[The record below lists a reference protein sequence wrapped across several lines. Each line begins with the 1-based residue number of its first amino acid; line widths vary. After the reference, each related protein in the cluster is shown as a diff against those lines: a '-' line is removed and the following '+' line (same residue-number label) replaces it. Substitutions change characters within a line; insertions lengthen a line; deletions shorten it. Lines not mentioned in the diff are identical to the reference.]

1 MRFMRADI
9 KNTNQMPLV
18 SVIVATYRRDQ
29 ELVRALESLSK
40 LNYTNFEIILIDDND
55 EKVWNSK
62 VEQIVRDFVA
72 LNNDISIKYSANHP
86 NQGSAKTRN
95 IGIDMAEGEYICF
108 LDDDDL
114 YLPDRINNQLYPMI
128 EVNADFSITDLALY
142 NEKEKLVEV
151 RKRDYIKETTP
162 EKLFQYHL
170 MYHMTGTDVLMFK
183 KCYLEKIGKFE
194 PIDVG
199 DEFYLMSKAILGK
212 GEFLYVP
219 TCDIKAYIHKFG
231 GGLSSG
237 FKKIEGELKLYI
249 YKKKYIDC
257 FDKTIQ
263 KYIKVRHYVV
273 MSYVY
278 VKERAFLK
286 CLLNAIIAVLISPY
300 LCIKILIK
308 RKLF

>member
-29 ELVRALESLSK
+29 ELVRALESLSR
-40 LNYTNFEIILIDDND
+40 LNYTNFEIILVDDND

-62 VEQIVRDFVA
+62 VEQIVRDFMT
-72 LNNDISIKYSANHP
+72 LNKDISIKYSANHP

-114 YLPDRINNQLYPMI
+114 YLADRINNQLYPMI

-151 RKRDYIKETTP
+151 RKRDYIEETTL

-170 MYHMTGTDVLMFK
+170 MYHMTGTDTLMFK
-183 KCYLEKIGKFE
+183 KEYLLKIGKFD

-199 DEFYLMSKAILGK
+199 DEFYLMSKAILNGGK
-212 GEFLYVP
+212 FIYIS
-219 TCDIKAYIHKFG
+219 TCDLKAYVHSAG

-237 FKKIEGELKLYI
+237 NAKVCGENRLYE
-249 YKKKYIDC
+249 YK
-257 FDKTIQ
+257 Q
-263 KYIKVRHYVV
+263 KYFQCLESKQIKQIKVRHFAVLG
-273 MSYVY
+273 YVY
-278 VKERAFLK
+278 LKNQKYVKFI
-286 CLLNAIIAVLISPY
+286 CNSIIAFMKGPLVFL
-300 LCIKILIK
+300 KILISHESK
-308 RKLF
+308 